1 MARIKAVRAAGLAN
15 NSLAANFTLCN
26 IGTSSF
32 IQVKVILLSPV
43 PYQTASYISQQKVSA
58 KSLSKKSQQKVSA
71 KSPPRGGY
79 LGHPGQGQR
88 SELNGPNNG

>member
-58 KSLSKKSQQKVSA
+58 KS
-71 KSPPRGGY
+71 PPRGGY

>member
-58 KSLSKKSQQKVSA
+58 KSLSKKSRQKALPGAAISA
-71 KSPPRGGY
+71 IPGRG
-79 LGHPGQGQR
+79 
-88 SELNGPNNG
+88 SVLNSMVRTMDK